1 MTSYEQQWTKSLLI
15 LMFTYSM
22 ITVRISGLNKRGEGG
37 WIAFTI
43 FSQGLKVE

>member
-22 ITVRISGLNKRGEGG
+22 ITVRISGLNKRGDEL
-37 WIAFTI
+37 
-43 FSQGLKVE
+43 FSQDFRKIWN